1 MEGGR
6 TGEAES
12 EKVNKCAERWA
23 EYKVWGRY
31 PGAILS
37 VQS

>member
-1 MEGGR
+1 MEDGK

-23 EYKVWGRY
+23 EYKVWAAT